1 MITPCLILH
10 WNQKNAKGPL
20 WALWF
25 VHSGLQWEHS
35 GATWKTNSCLL
46 KCKRLIQVILHKGKQ
61 NSKYHILLLPVEPP
75 KSYTLRCTHSFV
87 RSIMVKLNH
96 VWYTEKKKENR
107 GICRNILLSLMVSR
121 RIPCSVLTPRL
132 TTSEVWSVR
141 SKVNM
146 GEEHCYRLRTL

>member
-1 MITPCLILH
+1 MVTDCYQMITPCLILH

-25 VHSGLQWEHS
+25 VHSGLQWKHS
-35 GATWKTNSCLL
+35 GANWKTNSRLL

-96 VWYTEKKKENR
+96 VWYTEKKKEIEESAETFYSPWWFLA
-107 GICRNILLSLMVSR
+107 GSLVVSWH
-121 RIPCSVLTPRL
+121 PDWQPVKYGVCAL
-132 TTSEVWSVR
+132 
-141 SKVNM
+141 K
-146 GEEHCYRLRTL
+146 